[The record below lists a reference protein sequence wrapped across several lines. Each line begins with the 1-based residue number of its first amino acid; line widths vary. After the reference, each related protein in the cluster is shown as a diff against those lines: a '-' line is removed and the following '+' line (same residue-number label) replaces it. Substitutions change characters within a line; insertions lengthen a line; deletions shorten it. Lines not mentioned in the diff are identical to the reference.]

1 MNQRIDIKKVST
13 QMDYK
18 TFVEFP
24 FVLYKD
30 NPFWVPPLV
39 KDEIETLEPKLNPVY
54 QNATASL
61 FLAYKNGEV
70 VGRVAAIIN
79 WIEVKEIKKNKV
91 RFGWFDFVDDI
102 NVSKTLLEAVIS
114 FGKNLKMETIE
125 GPVGFSNLDK
135 AGMLIEGFNEP
146 NTIIT
151 LYNFP
156 YYSKHLEKLG
166 FNVAA
171 KWVEY
176 EIKIDDFESS
186 PERVKRFSKLI
197 MDKYELT
204 LLNFKKRKDIIPYV
218 DQMFELLDKTYN
230 QLQTYVPIQ
239 DYQIEN
245 YKKRFLKFVNPDYI
259 KCIIDKEGKLICFSI
274 TMPSFTEALKK
285 INGKITILNTYYLL
299 KAMKKNNRASFYLIG
314 VHPEYQNKG
323 ITAIIFNE
331 MQKLFNKKQ
340 IISVETNPEL
350 EENTAIQK
358 LWKNYEHRLHK
369 RRATYNKSI

>member
-1 MNQRIDIKKVST
+1 MNQKIDIKKVSS
-13 QMDYK
+13 QGDYL

-24 FVLYKD
+24 FTLYRD

-39 KDEIETLEPKLNPVY
+39 KDEIETLDPQLNPVY

-91 RFGWFDFVDDI
+91 RFGWFDFIDDTNI
-102 NVSKTLLEAVIS
+102 SKTLIEAVIS
-114 FGKNLKMETIE
+114 FGKKHKMETIE

-135 AGMLIEGFNEP
+135 AGLLIEGFNEP

-299 KAMKKNNRASFYLIG
+299 KAMRKNNRASFYLIG
-314 VHPEYQNKG
+314 VHPDYQNKG

-369 RRATYNKSI
+369 RRATFNKSI

>member
-1 MNQRIDIKKVST
+1 
-13 QMDYK
+13 MDYQ

-39 KDEIETLEPKLNPVY
+39 KDEIETLDPKLNPVY

-299 KAMKKNNRASFYLIG
+299 KAMRKNNRASFYLIG

>member
-1 MNQRIDIKKVST
+1 M
-13 QMDYK
+13 
-18 TFVEFP
+18 EFP
-24 FVLYKD
+24 FVLYRD

-39 KDEIETLEPKLNPVY
+39 KDEIETLDPQLNPVY

-91 RFGWFDFVDDI
+91 RFGWFDFIDDT
-102 NVSKTLLEAVIS
+102 NVSKTLIEAVIS
-114 FGKNLKMETIE
+114 FGKKHKMETIE

-135 AGMLIEGFNEP
+135 AGLLIEGFNEP

-239 DYQIEN
+239 GLSN
-245 YKKRFLKFVNPDYI
+245 R
-259 KCIIDKEGKLICFSI
+259 KL
-274 TMPSFTEALKK
+274 
-285 INGKITILNTYYLL
+285 
-299 KAMKKNNRASFYLIG
+299 
-314 VHPEYQNKG
+314 
-323 ITAIIFNE
+323 
-331 MQKLFNKKQ
+331 
-340 IISVETNPEL
+340 
-350 EENTAIQK
+350 
-358 LWKNYEHRLHK
+358 
-369 RRATYNKSI
+369 

>member
-13 QMDYK
+13 QMDYQ

-24 FVLYKD
+24 FTLYKD

-39 KDEIETLEPKLNPVY
+39 KDEIETLDLKLNPVY

-61 FLAYKNGEV
+61 FLAFKNGEV

-299 KAMKKNNRASFYLIG
+299 KAMRKNNRASFYLIG